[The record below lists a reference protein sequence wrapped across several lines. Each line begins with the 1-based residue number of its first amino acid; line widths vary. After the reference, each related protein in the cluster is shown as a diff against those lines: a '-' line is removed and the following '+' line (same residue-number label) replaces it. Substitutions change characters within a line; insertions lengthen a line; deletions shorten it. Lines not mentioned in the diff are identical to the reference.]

1 MFFSVQHWLNGV
13 TPHCVALDWDGR
25 TASQE
30 QLDKLKFGTASF
42 VTEKTEQM
50 AVSSI

>member
-1 MFFSVQHWLNGV
+1 MAINIGPGINFGGGISMVSE
-13 TPHCVALDWDGR
+13 